1 MTRQRFLRN
10 LATVA
15 FLAAVYFVA
24 GKLGLKLAQVHPS
37 ATAVWAPAGIALA
50 AFLILGYG
58 VFPGVL
64 LGAFLVNLTTAGSV
78 ATSIGIAV
86 GNTLEGLLGAYLVN
100 ELANGRNAFGRA
112 QDIFRFAVLAGI
124 ISTTV
129 SATFGVTSLC
139 LGGFANWDDFGAI
152 WLTWWLGDA
161 VGVLVLAPL
170 LVLWSAS
177 PPVKWNSNQAP
188 EAALMLLAL
197 LLVAHTVFGGLFA
210 VGTRNYPLEF
220 LCIPFLVWAAFRFG
234 QRLAATAISLL
245 AVIAVWG
252 TLQGLGPFVRKTQ
265 NESLLLLQAFMGIT
279 SVMILAVAALV
290 EERKQSEKTATH
302 LAAIVQSSDDA
313 IIGKSLDGMIV
324 SWNAGAER
332 IYGHT
337 AAEAIGRP
345 ISMLVPPDRA
355 DEVPQLLERLKRG
368 ERIEHFETVRRSKG
382 GEPLHIS
389 LSISPVKD
397 ASGAIIG
404 ASAIARDVS
413 ERKRNEEALQQA
425 NAVLTGWL
433 SELEKRTHETTLL
446 NEMGDLL
453 QTCVAVE
460 EAYAVIARFAQQLFP
475 TECGALC
482 VLNASQN
489 LVEAVAVWGDSPA
502 CERVFTPE
510 ECWALRRGQLHAV
523 DDPASGLICQH
534 VGEPV
539 PVGYLCVPMMGQGE
553 ALGVLHLQCGNAS
566 NDPVNRLSEAKRR
579 LAVTAAGQLALALAN
594 LRLRETL
601 RMQSIRD
608 PLTGLFNRR
617 YMEESLARELRRAG
631 RNQRRLGIMMLDL
644 DHFKRFNDTH
654 GHEAGDTLLR
664 ELGEFLRTRT
674 RREDI
679 ACRYGGEEFVL
690 VLPEATIEV
699 TRQRGERLR
708 DEFKRLNVQHRGQSL
723 GAVSLSIGVAVFP
736 DHGLTVEDLLRASDQ
751 ALYRAKAE
759 GRNRVV
765 LGERVE

>member
-1 MTRQRFLRN
+1 M
-10 LATVA
+10 
-15 FLAAVYFVA
+15 
-24 GKLGLKLAQVHPS
+24 
-37 ATAVWAPAGIALA
+37 
-50 AFLILGYG
+50 
-58 VFPGVL
+58 
-64 LGAFLVNLTTAGSV
+64 
-78 ATSIGIAV
+78 
-86 GNTLEGLLGAYLVN
+86 
-100 ELANGRNAFGRA
+100 
-112 QDIFRFAVLAGI
+112 
-124 ISTTV
+124 
-129 SATFGVTSLC
+129 
-139 LGGFANWDDFGAI
+139 
-152 WLTWWLGDA
+152 
-161 VGVLVLAPL
+161 
-170 LVLWSAS
+170 
-177 PPVKWNSNQAP
+177 
-188 EAALMLLAL
+188 
-197 LLVAHTVFGGLFA
+197 
-210 VGTRNYPLEF
+210 
-220 LCIPFLVWAAFRFG
+220 
-234 QRLAATAISLL
+234 
-245 AVIAVWG
+245 
-252 TLQGLGPFVRKTQ
+252 
-265 NESLLLLQAFMGIT
+265 
-279 SVMILAVAALV
+279 
-290 EERKQSEKTATH
+290 
-302 LAAIVQSSDDA
+302 
-313 IIGKSLDGMIV
+313 
-324 SWNAGAER
+324 
-332 IYGHT
+332 
-337 AAEAIGRP
+337 
-345 ISMLVPPDRA
+345 
-355 DEVPQLLERLKRG
+355 
-368 ERIEHFETVRRSKG
+368 
-382 GEPLHIS
+382 
-389 LSISPVKD
+389 
-397 ASGAIIG
+397 
-404 ASAIARDVS
+404 
-413 ERKRNEEALQQA
+413 
-425 NAVLTGWL
+425 
-433 SELEKRTHETTLL
+433 
-446 NEMGDLL
+446 
-453 QTCVAVE
+453 
-460 EAYAVIARFAQQLFP
+460 
-475 TECGALC
+475 
-482 VLNASQN
+482 LNASQN

-534 VGEPV
+534 VGEPI

-579 LAVTAAGQLALALAN
+579 LAVTAAGQLALAN

-699 TRQRGERLR
+699 TRQRGERLG